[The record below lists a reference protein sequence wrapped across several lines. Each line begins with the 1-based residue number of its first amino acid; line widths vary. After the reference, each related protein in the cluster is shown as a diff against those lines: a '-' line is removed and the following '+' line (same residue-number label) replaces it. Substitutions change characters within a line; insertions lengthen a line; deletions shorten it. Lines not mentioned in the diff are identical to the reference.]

1 VGSSSLVSVLLYNWL
16 YGVLFFVFLAF
27 MVYGVLR
34 RIGCGSCYLCKSYT
48 SGFGRLSGVFFG
60 RGFVKKGS
68 VGYRLGVVVF
78 IYFLLLPMPV
88 GLLAIS
94 LLGAFSFVKVL
105 VLVCLL
111 AEAIYSLTTWYNSS
125 TATKKRDLGEGFKR
139 LNIKY

>member
-1 VGSSSLVSVLLYNWL
+1 
-16 YGVLFFVFLAF
+16 
-27 MVYGVLR
+27 M
-34 RIGCGSCYLCKSYT
+34 
-48 SGFGRLSGVFFG
+48 
-60 RGFVKKGS
+60 KKGS